1 MIAVPPLQ
9 HADYPNLDNECEC
22 EICVDWRQKH
32 AAYQDAAIIVADHSR
47 SCCCPDCLEMR
58 KRRGLYDA
66 AMNRRDLYIS
76 VSWHAAQRK
85 GSGSKLM
92 IWIQRE
98 MKKPGRSEGWWS
110 KRSPYYSTAS
120 WLLAFE
126 RSVTAMVS
134 GVAVA
139 VSGA

>member
-1 MIAVPPLQ
+1 
-9 HADYPNLDNECEC
+9 
-22 EICVDWRQKH
+22 
-32 AAYQDAAIIVADHSR
+32 
-47 SCCCPDCLEMR
+47 MR

-126 RSVTAMVS
+126 RSVTAVVS